1 MTRQV
6 KGHNRGAANDLGI
19 LTLGL
24 AAFGFILFYFGSQAV
39 TPEDAHL
46 IHWGS
51 AAVGLIAGWLIG
63 LLFERVRS

>member
-1 MTRQV
+1 MTRLA
-6 KGHNRGAANDLGI
+6 KGHKKDTANDLGI
-19 LTLGL
+19 LTLGV

-51 AAVGLIAGWLIG
+51 AAGGLIAGWLIG
-63 LLFERVRS
+63 LLLERVRS